1 MRSGGGGSVRPRDL
15 SLHRLRA
22 HVQLKRKAE
31 LTTARREPM
40 RRWNGW
46 GEESVSLPLP
56 ARARDLLEEKVG
68 SGNPQRSCSLSS
80 VISRVP
86 RSRFAESAPADTD
99 PGIRALYARGQ
110 SLPDW
115 IALRSGDVSTFPDG
129 VAFPEDEEDLQRIM
143 GFARDGGAVLIP
155 YGGGT
160 SVLGHI
166 NPLAQDRP
174 VLTVSMSRMNAMLN
188 VNETSR
194 LATFQAG
201 ILGPDLE
208 ACLRARGVTLG
219 HFPQSFE
226 FSTLG
231 GWVATRSSGQQ
242 SLGYG
247 RMEDLF
253 QGGLL
258 HTPRGSLQIPDHPAS
273 AAGPS
278 LGPVIL
284 GSEGRMGILS
294 RVTVQVSPLPEA
306 ERFHGFFLPRWDIA
320 LAAVRN
326 LVQYRFPLSMIRLSN
341 AKESRAQMAL
351 SGQDRMSDM
360 MDRYLRFRGLDTRQ
374 ACMLLLGFTGP
385 ESRVGRTKREVVSL
399 LKKRFQAVH
408 LHRFPG
414 DSWAR
419 TRFRAPYLRNTLW
432 DEGYAVDTLETAV
445 HWDRVDTAMR
455 AVEEALEHGLDEE
468 GERVHAFSH
477 LSHFY
482 PTGASVYT
490 TVIFRVSPNPE
501 ETHRRWQKLKAAAS
515 RAILRNQG
523 TISHHH
529 GVGTDHREY
538 LQAEKG
544 ELGVSAIRGLCG
556 HFDPQGI
563 MNPGKLV

>member
-1 MRSGGGGSVRPRDL
+1 
-15 SLHRLRA
+15 
-22 HVQLKRKAE
+22 
-31 LTTARREPM
+31 M

-46 GEESVSLPLP
+46 GDESVSLPLP
-56 ARARDLLEEKVG
+56 SRAGDLLLQTVG
-68 SGNPQRSCSLSS
+68 PGSRQQSCPLSE
-80 VISRVP
+80 VIGRVP
-86 RSRFAESAPADTD
+86 ESGLAHSAPVDTD
-99 PGIRALYARGQ
+99 PRVRALHARGQ
-110 SLPDW
+110 SMPDW
-115 IALRSGDVSTFPDG
+115 IALRSGTVSTFPDG
-129 VAFPEDEEDLQRIM
+129 VAFPENEEDLQRIM
-143 GFARDGGAVLIP
+143 DFAADSGAVLIP

-166 NPLAQDRP
+166 NPLALDRP
-174 VLTVSMSRMNAMLN
+174 VITVSLSRMSAMLT

-201 ILGPDLE
+201 VTGPDLE
-208 ACLRARGVTLG
+208 AGLKGEGFTLG

-247 RMEDLF
+247 RMDDLF
-253 QGGLL
+253 RGGLL
-258 HTPRGSLQIPDHPAS
+258 HTPRGTLQLPDHPAS

-278 LGPVIL
+278 LGDVVL

-294 RVTVQVSPLPEA
+294 RVTVQIRPLPEA
-306 ERFHGFFLPRWDIA
+306 ERFHGFFLPHWDIA
-320 LAAVRN
+320 LSAVRN
-326 LVQYRFPLSMIRLSN
+326 LVQNDFPLSMLRLSN
-341 AKESRAQMAL
+341 AKETRAQLAL
-351 SGQDRMSDM
+351 SGKERMSDAM
-360 MDRYLRFRGLDTRQ
+360 LKYLRLRGLDPAE
-374 ACMLLLGFTGP
+374 ACMLLVGFTGP
-385 ESRVGRTKREVVSL
+385 RSRVAHTKRQVVSL
-399 LKKRFQAVH
+399 LKRRFQAVH
-408 LHRFPG
+408 LHRFLG

-419 TRFRAPYLRNTLW
+419 NRFRAPYLRNTLW

-445 HWDRVDTAMR
+445 PWDRVDQTMR
-455 AVEEALEHGLDEE
+455 AMEKALAHGLEE
-468 GERVHAFSH
+468 EDERVHAFSH

-490 TVIFRVSPNPE
+490 SYIFRVAPNPE
-501 ETHRRWQKLKAAAS
+501 DTHRRWQKLKAAAS
-515 RAILRNQG
+515 EAIVRHGG

-529 GVGTDHREY
+529 GVGTDHKEY

-544 ELGVSAIRGLCG
+544 ELGASAIRGLCE